1 MFGGKN
7 FINKPV
13 RVEDMLKVVS
23 EFAFDKQQ
31 AFERFVH
38 VRVADTLRNK
48 YASDF
53 VKRTVPLSP
62 EHPLHF
68 CERSFLKP
76 LLNWQVRLRKSTLP

>member
-13 RVEDMLKVVS
+13 RVEDMLKLVS

-53 VKRTVPLSP
+53 VKRTLTPFARAS
-62 EHPLHF
+62 
-68 CERSFLKP
+68 SA
-76 LLNWQVRLRKSTLP
+76 LLREIIFEALAELASET